1 MHVPE
6 LDCPTE
12 LGLIEAGLQPI
23 RGVKQLRPDYLARTL
38 RVEHEPSVDPTT
50 ILAALADAG
59 FPATLRRSE
68 QEEIPP
74 SRRFL
79 MPITLWIAVG
89 LLVLAL
95 SGWLAM
101 LESTWVAVLAV
112 SAMLLAG
119 FPVAKNAWRAF
130 CLRHL
135 DMNSLLTIASIGAVL
150 TGEWLEAATG
160 MVLFRI
166 SLLIDEGSKRKAHQS
181 IRALMNSTPATAH
194 RLATDG
200 SQELT
205 QIPVEE
211 LHVGQMIRVLPG
223 ERVPVDG
230 RVISGASSVNE
241 ANVTGESMPVTKELG
256 ADLYG
261 GSLNGEGSLDVEV
274 LRSATDSTPA
284 RITRLIEDAQARRS
298 PMERFVDRFARI
310 YTPVVIG
317 LALLLALC
325 PLFIKLLAPDAL
337 SFLGQGNFG
346 EVWTTWFHRALV
358 MLVIACPCALVLSTP
373 ITIVCGLCHASRRG
387 ILVKGGEF
395 LEAMGQVRQIA
406 LDKTG
411 TVTEGEPQVVDVQ
424 VFADLSKQAV
434 LNYAAALER
443 HSEHPLA
450 RAITTAAIQ
459 TGEEGVLADQF
470 EPLRGYGIRGVIEGL
485 EYIVA
490 SPRYCQT
497 LGIEDPISD
506 SADPSATRVFVV
518 RETELLGAIS
528 LRDQPRQ
535 NASESIADWRR
546 LGVEKIV
553 LLTGDRSAVA
563 THVAN
568 TLGLNDHH
576 ADLLPADK
584 IAWIDDAAKHD
595 SRLVMV
601 GDGVND
607 APALAR
613 APIGIAF
620 GESASDTVLETSD
633 VVIMSP
639 NLAKI
644 SSLIRTSRK
653 TRTILLQNIVLA
665 FGVKLVVLLLAT
677 AGQATMWM
685 AVAADVG
692 ASLMVIGNGTRLLR
706 APESAKESITEA
718 G

>member
-1 MHVPE
+1 MHVPD

-12 LGLIEAGLQPI
+12 LGLIEAGLQSI
-23 RGVKQLRPDYLARTL
+23 RGIKQLRPDYLARTL
-38 RVEHEPSVDPTT
+38 RVEHESSVDSAT
-50 ILAALADAG
+50 ILATLAEVGFAATLQESDSGDVQPSSRFVMPVDLWVAAGLLALALG
-59 FPATLRRSE
+59 
-68 QEEIPP
+68 
-74 SRRFL
+74 
-79 MPITLWIAVG
+79 
-89 LLVLAL
+89 LAL
-95 SGWLAM
+95 VPSKL
-101 LESTWVAVLAV
+101 VPVLAV
-112 SAMLLAG
+112 TAVLVAG
-119 FPVAKNAWRAF
+119 FPVAKNAWRAI
-130 CLRHL
+130 CLRQL

-166 SLLIDEGSKRKAHQS
+166 SLLIDEVSKRRAHQS

-194 RLATDG
+194 LLATDG
-200 SQELT
+200 SQGLVAV
-205 QIPVEE
+205 PVEQ

-230 RVISGASSVNE
+230 RVIAGASSVNE
-241 ANVTGESMPVTKELG
+241 SNVTGESMPVTKEQG

-261 GSLNGEGSLDVEV
+261 GSINGEGSLDVKV

-284 RITRLIEDAQARRS
+284 RITRLIEDAQTRRS

-317 LALLLALC
+317 MALLLALC
-325 PLFIKLLAPDAL
+325 PLFVRLLTPDAIPW
-337 SFLGQGNFG
+337 LGQGSFLT
-346 EVWTTWFHRALV
+346 VWTTWFHRALV

-395 LEAMGQVRQIA
+395 LEAMGQVRKIA

-411 TVTEGEPQVVDVQ
+411 TVTDGEPQVVDVQ
-424 VFADLSKQAV
+424 VFADLSEQAV
-434 LNYAAALER
+434 LEYAAALER

-450 RAITTAAIQ
+450 QAITAAALD
-459 TGEEGVLADQF
+459 GEGLRLVADRF
-470 EPLRGYGIRGVIEGL
+470 EPLRGYGIRGVIGGQD
-485 EYIVA
+485 YIVA

-497 LGIEDPISD
+497 LGIDDPKSD
-506 SADPSATRVFVV
+506 SIDPSATRVFVV
-518 RETELLGAIS
+518 RDAELLGAIS
-528 LRDQPRQ
+528 LRDQPRK
-535 NASESIADWRR
+535 NAAKVISDWRR
-546 LGVEKIV
+546 LGVEEIV
-553 LLTGDRSAVA
+553 LLTGDRSSVA
-563 THVAN
+563 QHVAESI
-568 TLGLNDHH
+568 GVDEFH

-584 IAWIDDAAKHD
+584 IAWIDDAAKRD

-644 SSLIRTSRK
+644 SALIRTSRK
-653 TRTILLQNIVLA
+653 TRTILMQNITMAL
-665 FGVKLVVLLLAT
+665 GVKLVVLLLAT
-677 AGQATMWM
+677 SGQATMWM

-692 ASLMVIGNGTRLLR
+692 ASLIVIGNGTRLLR
-706 APESAKESITEA
+706 APEPKKESTV
-718 G
+718 